1 MCRKACIKSQ
11 KACLKNVSKIIFGV
25 NCYSTMATNPT
36 TNSVIMSLNKQIT
49 YSLEKLALEF
59 YINVRD
65 LFSKIA
71 TSSVLVPIR
80 KTRI

>member
-1 MCRKACIKSQ
+1 
-11 KACLKNVSKIIFGV
+11 
-25 NCYSTMATNPT
+25 MATNPT

-71 TSSVLVPIR
+71 TISVLVPIR